1 MNRKVWKQPLTVAQK
16 FEPNE
21 YVAACYY
28 GYCNISGNVYMDS
41 NHNEEYDEGI
51 DQYSYRNVACNHS
64 FSVTGETSVK
74 PEANAF
80 VVDRHWVNGHWE
92 GGWPSEGGH
101 WVEGYWETTT
111 TPVYNFD
118 NVHVA
123 TMDSIRTHERPNHS

>member
-1 MNRKVWKQPLTVAQK
+1 
-16 FEPNE
+16 
-21 YVAACYY
+21 
-28 GYCNISGNVYMDS
+28 MDS
-41 NHNEEYDEGI
+41 NNNGKYDDGVDE
-51 DQYSYRNVACNHS
+51 YSYRNTACRHG

-80 VVDRHWVNGHWE
+80 VVEERWV
-92 GGWPSEGGH
+92 GGWPWDGGH
-101 WVEGYWETTT
+101 FEKVS